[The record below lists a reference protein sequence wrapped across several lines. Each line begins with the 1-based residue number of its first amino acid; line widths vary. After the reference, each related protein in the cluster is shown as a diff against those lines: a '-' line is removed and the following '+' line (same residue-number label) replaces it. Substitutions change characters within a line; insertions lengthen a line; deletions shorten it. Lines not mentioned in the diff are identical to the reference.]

1 MVTFLNQVS
10 SGITFLGDD
19 KKPAV
24 KEDQDARSPSVE
36 RRELAVIGAT
46 GKTIEASDNIPAEI
60 ANKVSQTLSTTVNNY
75 TQEATDVDMAVEELQ
90 DQANKGADLMSITD
104 YFDNSFHAM
113 DNPYFTRAEN
123 LASIKYQMVVEKITD
138 AIQVRTA
145 DTTAGSVINW
155 LDRYLLR
162 QLPIGAFEDFTR
174 KRKTVSE
181 EFARAISGDMPIK
194 DFETF
199 LDSRVDEYLEQGFFF
214 GENPEALK
222 DLLATIE
229 KFGTDDGLDDALIGA
244 VDLLP
249 FVGLATQGVSKTAKV
264 AKNINQARRISRT
277 LNRISRS
284 PTPATRA
291 GAINGP
297 EAATEVAEN
306 IARVSDE
313 PENLANMGPSLTDA
327 VGDNAPVRP
336 LGAAASFNH
345 TAQQL
350 TDETFAYLR
359 RAVGDIYDDD
369 LVTNYLATRVASLSE
384 SLNRGVIDIK
394 LDTDTEKLTVLLGH
408 PRTGRAMTRDAAE
421 RHAEDF
427 PEATVVAISEDAGAY
442 AIQVDEVIKMDDF
455 IKTDKYAELQHV
467 EGVTSKIFRKIFQR
481 LPTSGSHLIDNAD
494 ATNLAYRSE
503 SAAVRLNQL
512 NAPMIKKINSMSARE
527 LDDVGDILTRLQSRD
542 EASHRNWYTEDE
554 FTDRWKAD
562 HQGRAPSQKV
572 LDGYKA
578 LVDLSDHT
586 YHVRAVSMIRRLHN
600 NNFRRITVNV
610 GGEEKFL
617 AGKRK
622 DSLPSDVTEFIDA
635 ETGVRFTRA
644 EYDGPMANVFE
655 LDMDI
660 GGITHVVDTRTIKPL
675 EPEDVLGYN
684 AGGSRINPE
693 ASDFV
698 VFLDADGKPLKVAL
712 SASSS
717 KSAALAREQM
727 NNIYSAMKTGNL
739 TNAIVR
745 SNNKWN
751 PELQTVEDFDAFL
764 SDNGLRLDTNDI
776 QIATKTR
783 DESVF
788 STGDDAIVPNGT
800 SYTEFSMFA
809 NRRNNR
815 PLTHFGGTVTA
826 NDNPINSILNQ
837 TNTESRR
844 LAFANYND
852 AIQVSLGKKI
862 KEIADPNSSDVDYRK
877 YYRNAEQYLGDPK
890 KVSDPLVRKIFERK
904 KITDLRLGAEGFGD
918 AFANRMSQDMSNI
931 IYDTAGIK
939 FNAGNPAH
947 FLTNYGFKTTF
958 LLDPFQ
964 FLLQSAHSIN
974 IVGMAGLD
982 DGIKGAV
989 MGKFLLQ
996 SLKIDGR
1003 ELDLM
1008 VNRMAT
1014 QFGYTADEM
1023 KEIRQLFID
1032 SARYEIDPTNL
1043 VEGYIDSSNSVSR
1056 GRSKRSR
1063 VVGNSVGKVWEKTM
1077 NSGMFFFNKGEQISR
1092 VTGFGAAV
1100 RKWKKE
1106 NPDLSILSP
1115 EGRSWVTNK
1124 EQAYTL
1130 NMTNMSRADIQQ
1142 GILRVPTQFYSYML
1156 RSFEGVFIGKD
1167 LTPFERRRL
1176 ATMIGPFYGMT
1187 GIGATSLTSSTVD
1200 AFNAYLPEGL
1210 QIEEGSDRYRLIK
1223 NGPIDAIFAWA
1234 DDTLLGDAAPEVS
1247 IASRVSLGDGVVDTF
1262 RNYRDANVVEI
1273 IGGAGGGKAGDTLV
1287 DFTQVL
1293 GAITR
1298 GDDIL
1303 LTERTVELFRN
1314 LKFID
1319 NAAKAY
1325 GVFKHGI
1332 YTSKTGARVDANF
1345 TNMDALFAA
1354 LGIPLEEVQQVY
1366 DSNSLY
1372 YNTNRTYNQISKEI
1386 GPRID
1391 LFWDKVNEGDAE
1403 RAKEILDSIHL
1414 SVSRINGLPDEL
1426 RDRLREQ
1433 VMNGFKSKTTWER
1446 VKQLR
1451 RMGLETEAEQL
1462 KEITR

>member
-1 MVTFLNQVS
+1 MATFLDQAS
-10 SGITFLGDD
+10 SVITFLGDD

-24 KEDQDARSPSVE
+24 KEEQDARSPSVE

-60 ANKVSQTLSTTVNNY
+60 ANKVNQTLSTTVNNY

-90 DQANKGADLMSITD
+90 DQADKGADLMSITD

-162 QLPIGAFEDFTR
+162 QLPIGAWEDLTL

-249 FVGLATQGVSKTAKV
+249 FVGLATQGLSKTAKV

-350 TDETFAYLR
+350 TDETFSYLR
-359 RAVGDIYDDD
+359 RAVGDIYDDE

-512 NAPMIKKINSMSARE
+512 NAPMIKKINSLSARE

-862 KEIADPNSSDVDYRK
+862 KEIADPNSPDLDYRK

-918 AFANRMSQDMSNI
+918 AFANRMSQGMSNI

-1167 LTPFERRRL
+1167 LSDLERIRL
-1176 ATMIGPFYGMT
+1176 AAMIGPFYGMT

-1200 AFNAYLPEGL
+1200 AFNAYLPDSF
-1210 QIEEGSDRYRLIK
+1210 QVEEGSDAYRLIK

-1262 RNYRDANVVEI
+1262 RNYRDANVAEI

-1287 DFTQVL
+1287 DFAQVL

-1319 NAAKAY
+1319 NTAKAV
-1325 GVFKHGI
+1325 GIFRHKI
-1332 YTSKTGARVDANF
+1332 YTSKTATRVDANF

-1366 DSNSLY
+1366 DSNSVY
-1372 YNTNRTYNQISKEI
+1372 YNTNRIYNKISKEI
-1386 GPRID
+1386 GPRVD

>member
-1 MVTFLNQVS
+1 MATFLDQAS
-10 SGITFLGDD
+10 SVITFLGDD
-19 KKPAV
+19 KKPV
-24 KEDQDARSPSVE
+24 DKEEQEGRAPSVE

-46 GKTIEASDNIPAEI
+46 GKTREPSDNIPAEI
-60 ANKVSQTLSTTVNNY
+60 ANKVNQTLSTTVNNY
-75 TQEATDVDMAVEELQ
+75 TQEATDVEMAVEELE

-162 QLPIGAFEDFTR
+162 QLPIGAWEDLTL

-350 TDETFAYLR
+350 TDETFNYLR

-408 PRTGRAMTRDAAE
+408 PRTGRAMTKDAAE

-693 ASDFV
+693 ASDFI

-751 PELQTVEDFDAFL
+751 PNLQTVEDFDAFL

-788 STGDDAIVPNGT
+788 SKGDDAIVPNGT

-809 NRRNNR
+809 NRRNDR
-815 PLTHFGGTVTA
+815 PLMHFGGTVTA

-877 YYRNAEQYLGDPK
+877 YYRNAEQYLGKPK

-918 AFANRMSQDMSNI
+918 DFARRMAEGMSNI
-931 IYDTAGIK
+931 IYDNAGIK

-1234 DDTLLGDAAPEVS
+1234 DDTLLGDVAPEVS

-1262 RNYRDANVVEI
+1262 RNYRDANVAEI
-1273 IGGAGGGKAGDTLV
+1273 LGGAGGGKAGDTLV

-1391 LFWDKVNEGDAE
+1391 LFWDKVNEGEAE

>member
-1 MVTFLNQVS
+1 MATFLDQAS
-10 SGITFLGDD
+10 SVITFLGDD

-60 ANKVSQTLSTTVNNY
+60 ADKVSQTLSTTVNNY
-75 TQEATDVDMAVEELQ
+75 TQEATDVEMAVEELE

-162 QLPIGAFEDFTR
+162 QLPIGAWEDFTL

-249 FVGLATQGVSKTAKV
+249 FVGLATQGLSKTAKV

-350 TDETFAYLR
+350 TDETFSYLR
-359 RAVGDIYDDD
+359 RAVGDIYDDE

-512 NAPMIKKINSMSARE
+512 NAPMIKKINSLSARE

-644 EYDGPMANVFE
+644 EYDGPIANVFE

-693 ASDFV
+693 ASDFIV
-698 VFLDADGKPLKVAL
+698 LLDADGKPLKVAL

-751 PELQTVEDFDAFL
+751 PELQTIEDFDAFL

-862 KEIADPNSSDVDYRK
+862 KEIADPNSPDLDYRK

-918 AFANRMSQDMSNI
+918 AFANRMSQGMSNI

-1167 LTPFERRRL
+1167 LSDLERIRL
-1176 ATMIGPFYGMT
+1176 AAMIGPFYGMT

-1200 AFNAYLPEGL
+1200 AFNAYLPDSF
-1210 QIEEGSDRYRLIK
+1210 QVEEGSDAYRLIK

-1262 RNYRDANVVEI
+1262 RNYRDANVAEI

-1287 DFTQVL
+1287 DFAQVL

-1319 NAAKAY
+1319 NTAKAV
-1325 GVFKHGI
+1325 GIFRHKI
-1332 YTSKTGARVDANF
+1332 YTSKTATRVDANF

-1366 DSNSLY
+1366 DSNSVY
-1372 YNTNRTYNQISKEI
+1372 YNTNRIYNKISKEI
-1386 GPRID
+1386 GPRVD